1 MTNPGLKFNLRIK
14 VLKKEYLN
22 LLNKLTKKL
31 TLRNHRMEI
40 ILIKKSVQ
48 NRVYAAIL
56 NALLSMIKGV
66 TSDLLH
72 LFKDKI
78 PITRDSKL
86 SVSYKMK

>member
-1 MTNPGLKFNLRIK
+1 MTNPGLKCNLRKK

-22 LLNKLTKKL
+22 HLNKLTNKL

-40 ILIKKSVQ
+40 ILIRKSVQ

-56 NALLSMIKGV
+56 SALLSMIKGV

-72 LFKDKI
+72 LFKYKI
-78 PITRDSKL
+78 PTTRDSKL
-86 SVSYKMK
+86 LVSFKMK